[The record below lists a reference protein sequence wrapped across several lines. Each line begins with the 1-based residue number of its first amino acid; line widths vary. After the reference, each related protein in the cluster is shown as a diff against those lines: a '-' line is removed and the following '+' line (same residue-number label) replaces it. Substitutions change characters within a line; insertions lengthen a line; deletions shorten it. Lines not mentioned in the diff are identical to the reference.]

1 MDYQTVYVD
10 QNLMQIEA
18 EISLEQGQMTE
29 ELGRMLIHL
38 VNNIVNSREFVFH
51 WTQEDMH
58 TQFRMETIAHC
69 VDKFNKMYDP
79 EAGKAFAFF
88 NTVIRNKMYDLFRSL
103 ATKDY
108 LGENRRIARGG
119 VKAQVLYLQ
128 DIGL

>member
-18 EISLEQGQMTE
+18 EISLENGRMTE

-69 VDKFNKMYDP
+69 VDKFGKMYDP
-79 EAGKAFAFF
+79 KSGKAFAFF

-103 ATKDY
+103 KTKDY
-108 LGENRRIARGG
+108 LGENRRIGRNNL
-119 VKAQVLYLQ
+119 KANVFYLEE
-128 DIGL
+128 IGL